1 MYRSALNEYEV
12 ESEEIKERVERVY
25 SELVDS
31 GKLRNT
37 VSGSRFYKRPFNKR
51 PLQEAYTSNGVSV
64 GDTVDTRFGKLVV
77 LANPQFGRS
86 KYRIPVMSLDTF
98 NSLATTK
105 SVDMTNVK
113 VPVDFLTVNERW
125 MTTTKPGL
133 KVPTEHLKKV
143 WNLYVGKKD
152 EIETKKSEIKQK
164 KYDAAAPLINYSTKD
179 YGWVVTMVDG
189 KTAKVGDR
197 VDVRFSN
204 GVFSGVIKSIAGRA
218 DGAVGILFRG
228 RTKAKMVAPKI
239 ILRKTGSE

>member
-179 YGWVVTMVDG
+179 Y
-189 KTAKVGDR
+189 
-197 VDVRFSN
+197 
-204 GVFSGVIKSIAGRA
+204 
-218 DGAVGILFRG
+218 
-228 RTKAKMVAPKI
+228 
-239 ILRKTGSE
+239 